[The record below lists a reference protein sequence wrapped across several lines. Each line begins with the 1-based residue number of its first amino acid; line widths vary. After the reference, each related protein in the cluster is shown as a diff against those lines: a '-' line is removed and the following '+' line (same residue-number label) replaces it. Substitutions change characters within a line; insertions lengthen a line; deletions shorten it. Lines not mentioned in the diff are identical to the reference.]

1 MTRSAGNNWLL
12 NIAINEYQDENIP
25 NLSNPV
31 LDAERFEAVLKK
43 HYGFLEKRII
53 RCFNEDASREGI
65 WEAFDRLLDELKET
79 DSLIIY
85 YAGHGRLDKRRNRGY
100 WVPFNGKASRN
111 YYSIENEWVINF
123 IKDITCKHILLI
135 SDSCFAGSFF
145 DATRDLIHEPLSDP
159 LKAFDTPSRWVI
171 TSGRKQKVK
180 DGQSGKGSPFSHF
193 LVEELE
199 KNTGNL
205 FLSDLGNQVKKATHA
220 HTETYQTPRSEA
232 LQIRGHKG
240 GEFIFRKKSPHK
252 KSLDPLQQDVSAW
265 NEAKR
270 ANSQQAY
277 ESYLKNF
284 PEGEFVELAQSRIAQ
299 LSVDSLKDKDI
310 AAWKAAKEQDSLE
323 GYLGYLREFP
333 KGEFVLLAERA
344 QERKR
349 KAGNRQKEEQH
360 RKEKIQAY
368 VEEGEALFL
377 EEDFEGAIEC
387 WEEALEIAKGAEKKS
402 IEKKLAEA
410 KEKQKPKSHPLLQ
423 ELGIE
428 MITIEGGSFMMGSV
442 DGDVD
447 EKPIHEVSL
456 STFQLAKTPITQ
468 QQWERIMKSNP
479 SYFKS
484 RMKKRLNNPVE
495 SVSWNDTQEF
505 MQKLSQQTGQSL
517 HLPSE
522 AQWEF
527 AARGGN
533 LSKGYT
539 YAGSNDP
546 NEVAWYAKNAGNKTH
561 PVGQKKPNEL
571 GLYDMSGNVWEWCQD
586 RYGSSYYSNSPGQN
600 PKGPDSGAGR
610 VIRGGS
616 WGDDASYLRVAARD
630 WFYPGR
636 RLDYLGFRPART
648 P

>member
-1 MTRSAGNNWLL
+1 MTRSSGNNWLL
-12 NIAINEYQDENIP
+12 NIAINEYQDENIS
-25 NLSNPV
+25 NLSNPI
-31 LDAERFEAVLKK
+31 LDAERFEAVLKEY
-43 HYGFLEKRII
+43 YGFIEDRII
-53 RCFNEDASREGI
+53 RCFNENASGENI
-65 WEAFDRLLDELKET
+65 WRAFNRLLDELDNE

-85 YAGHGRLDKRRNRGY
+85 YAGHGRLNKRRNRGY
-100 WVPFNGKASRN
+100 WVPYDAKSTTD
-111 YYSIENEWVINF
+111 YYYIENEFVINF
-123 IKDITCKHILLI
+123 IKDISCKHILLI

-145 DATRDLIHEPLSDP
+145 EATRDLIHEPLSDS

-193 LVEELE
+193 LVKELE
-199 KNTGNL
+199 KNTGDL
-205 FLSDLGNQVKKATHA
+205 FLSALGNQVKLATHA
-220 HTETYQTPRSEA
+220 HTETYQTPRSEP
-232 LQIRGHKG
+232 LQIHGHEG
-240 GEFIFRKKSPHK
+240 GEFIFRKKTPHK

-270 ANSQQAY
+270 AHSLQAY

-299 LSVDSLKDKDI
+299 LSAYSLKDKDI

-323 GYLGYLREFP
+323 GYQGYLREFP
-333 KGEFVLLAERA
+333 EGEFAFLAERA

-349 KAGNRQKEEQH
+349 KTGNRRKEEQH

-368 VEEGEALFL
+368 IEEGEALFL
-377 EEDFEGAIEC
+377 EEDYEGAIEC
-387 WEEALEIAKGAEKKS
+387 WEEALEIAKGAEKKE

-410 KEKQKPKSHPLLQ
+410 KEKQKPKSHTLL
-423 ELGIE
+423 EDLGIE
-428 MITIEGGSFMMGSV
+428 MITIEGGSFIMGSE
-442 DGDVD
+442 DGDKD
-447 EKPIHEVSL
+447 EKPIHEVNL

-468 QQWERIMKSNP
+468 KQWEKVMGKNP
-479 SYFKS
+479 SYFTGCPDC
-484 RMKKRLNNPVE
+484 PVE
-495 SVSWNDTQEF
+495 KVSWNDTQEF
-505 MQKLSQQTGQSL
+505 LQKLNQQTGQSF
-517 HLPSE
+517 HLPTE

-533 LSKGYT
+533 LSKGYS
-539 YAGSNDP
+539 YAGGNDP
-546 NEVAWYAKNAGNKTH
+546 NEVAWHSKNAGYKTH

-586 RYGSSYYSNSPGQN
+586 WYDSYPS
-600 PKGPDSGAGR
+600 GPQTDPIGPTSGDKR

-616 WGDDASYLRVAARD
+616 WLRYASVLRVAYRGR
-630 WFYPGR
+630 WYPDRGD
-636 RLDYLGFRPART
+636 DYIGFRPART